1 VALAGYFDYRDPA
14 TLAPITAN
22 QIRRVVGMA
31 GDDWRLVAVG
41 NAQVWI
47 TADLLPTGIPA
58 ADPLLDLTPRRPA
71 AAPVLAERPVVQ
83 PVSVPVAAPIAT
95 DPPPPPPTRCA
106 EVGISGKTVSAC
118 GTDDLSI
125 LQEQAKAQW
134 IQQYGGNTGIV
145 STPSP
150 QVRQP

>member
-1 VALAGYFDYRDPA
+1 MPQAPVALAGYFDYRDPA

-58 ADPLLDLTPRRPA
+58 ADPL
-71 AAPVLAERPVVQ
+71 
-83 PVSVPVAAPIAT
+83 
-95 DPPPPPPTRCA
+95 PT
-106 EVGISGKTVSAC
+106 
-118 GTDDLSI
+118 
-125 LQEQAKAQW
+125 
-134 IQQYGGNTGIV
+134 
-145 STPSP
+145 
-150 QVRQP
+150 